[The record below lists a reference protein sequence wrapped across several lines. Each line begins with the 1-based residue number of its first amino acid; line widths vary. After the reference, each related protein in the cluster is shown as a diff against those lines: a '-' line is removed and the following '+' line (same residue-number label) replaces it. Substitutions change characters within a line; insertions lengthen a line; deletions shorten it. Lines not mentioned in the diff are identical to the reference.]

1 MPKVVKR
8 LKTASTRSEQKKNGI
23 PASKGSLRSTSLR
36 SERYAYAS
44 LFRFASLNI
53 CLQSKLPTHLKIL
66 VPQNISAEKMENVVV
81 AITCVVCTEV
91 FADNPCSLLFLK
103 IK

>member
-1 MPKVVKR
+1 MPKGVKR
-8 LKTASTRSEQKKNGI
+8 LKTASARSEQKKNEI
-23 PASKGSLRSTSLR
+23 PASKGSLR
-36 SERYAYAS
+36 YAQNAS

-81 AITCVVCTEV
+81 AITCVVRSEV
-91 FADNPCSLLFLK
+91 FADNPCSLFFLK

>member
-1 MPKVVKR
+1 MPKGVKR

-23 PASKGSLRSTSLR
+23 PASKVPFAPL
-36 SERYAYAS
+36 RYAQNAS

-81 AITCVVCTEV
+81 TITCVVCTEV
-91 FADNPCSLLFLK
+91 FADNPCPLFFLK